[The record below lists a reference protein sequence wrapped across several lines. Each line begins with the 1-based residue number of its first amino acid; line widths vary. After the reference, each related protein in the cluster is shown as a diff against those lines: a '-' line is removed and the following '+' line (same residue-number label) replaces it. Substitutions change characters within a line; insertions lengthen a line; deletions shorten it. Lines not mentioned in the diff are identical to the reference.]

1 MKLILWILHVFYKL
15 SEIFSSG
22 TQPNLPTDG
31 ITKLGSDWTSATR
44 EEIEREIKFTCLDL
58 R

>member
-1 MKLILWILHVFYKL
+1 MKLILWILFYKL

-22 TQPNLPTDG
+22 TQPNLPTEG
-31 ITKLGSDWTSATR
+31 VTKFDSDWAFATR

>member
-1 MKLILWILHVFYKL
+1 MKLILWILFYKL

-31 ITKLGSDWTSATR
+31 ITKFGSDWTSATR
-44 EEIEREIKFTCLDL
+44 EEFEREIKFTCLDL